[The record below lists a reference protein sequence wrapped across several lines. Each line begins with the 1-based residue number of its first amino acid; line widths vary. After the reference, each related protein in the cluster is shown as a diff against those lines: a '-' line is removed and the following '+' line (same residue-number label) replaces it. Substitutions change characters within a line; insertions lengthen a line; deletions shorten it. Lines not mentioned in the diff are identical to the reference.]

1 MRILFL
7 SVLSLI
13 CYFNALGQ
21 NRLDS
26 AKTINEVIVKAY
38 LSDQKLI
45 TLPSTAIL
53 INQLQLQKSSVQS
66 ILPVLNGVSGV
77 KMEERS
83 PGSYRLSI
91 RGSLLRSPFGVRNI
105 KIYYDDFPLTD
116 AGGNTYINLIDQ
128 SAIQNIEILK
138 GPDGSL
144 FGANSGGVVLIN
156 SQAKTDEIKLNLGA
170 GSYGLV
176 KENISLNKVH
186 SNFEYNIHQAFQ
198 TSDGYR
204 DHSNLKRWFF
214 QAGEK
219 LNYNKKGSIKF
230 SSFYSD
236 LGYQTPGGLTLSQL
250 QQNPK
255 SSRPATATVPSA
267 TEQQAGIYNKSLFG
281 GLQHVYQLNNH
292 WKHTISFSGLTTD
305 FQNPFI
311 TNYEKRKENSFAI
324 RTFLEYK
331 NDASTNLKY
340 HWHLGWEFQN
350 TNSAIVN
357 YANNKGK
364 PANVLAADR
373 IKNQSQFIF
382 TRFSF
387 QKGLRFNAEAS
398 ISLNFV
404 NFGFEKLPEST
415 PSSIVGQQNLKP
427 QLMPKLALSY
437 LINQKLV
444 WRAMVSRGYSPP
456 TAAEIRASGAKI
468 NPDLKA
474 ENGWNYEL
482 GLRFRTLSESIF
494 IDIAAFSYRLNQ
506 AIVRRVNANDQD
518 YYLNAG
524 GTNQK
529 GLELQL
535 TAKIIDRSNG
545 LVKKLNAS
553 SAFTL
558 SDFKFKDYK
567 IGSNDYSGNLLT
579 GIPKTNISSNLDFSF
594 RKDFNLFIQYQY
606 NGKTSLNDA
615 STVFADDYHLLF
627 MKLGWEKKINKTVL
641 YINTGA
647 DNLLNVNYSLG
658 NDLNAFGNRYYNQAA
673 KRNYFLG
680 LGIKL

>member
-1 MRILFL
+1 MRLALLISCLCLFHFQIFAQ
-7 SVLSLI
+7 SKADTSRVL
-13 CYFNALGQ
+13 
-21 NRLDS
+21 
-26 AKTINEVIVKAY
+26 KPVTVKAY
-38 LSDQKLI
+38 FSEQKLFS
-45 TLPSTAIL
+45 LPSTATV
-53 INQLQLQKSSVQS
+53 INQLQLQRNSIQS
-66 ILPVLNGVSGV
+66 ILPVLNGISGV

-83 PGSYRLSI
+83 LGSYRLSI

-105 KIYYDDFPLTD
+105 KVYYDDFPLTD
-116 AGGNTYINLIDQ
+116 AGGNTYLNLIDQ

-144 FGANSGGVVLIN
+144 FGANSGGVVLVN
-156 SQAKTDEIKLNLGA
+156 SQSKTDEIKLNVGT
-170 GSYGLV
+170 GSYGSA
-176 KENISLNKVH
+176 KENVSINKVH

-198 TSDGYR
+198 TAEGYR

-219 LNYNKKGSIKF
+219 VNYNKKGSIKF

-250 QQNPK
+250 QANPK
-255 SSRPATATVPSA
+255 ASRPATATVPSA
-267 TEQQAGIYNKSLFG
+267 IEQQAGIYNKSLFG
-281 GLQHVYQLNNH
+281 GLQHVYQLNSN

-305 FQNPFI
+305 FKNPFI

-331 NDASTNLKY
+331 NEVSTRLKY

-350 TNSAIVN
+350 TRSNIVN
-357 YANNKGK
+357 YANKKGQ
-364 PANVLAADR
+364 PTNVLAADR

-387 QKGLRFNAEAS
+387 QKGLRFNAETS
-398 ISLNFV
+398 ISLNFI
-404 NFGFEKLPEST
+404 NFSFEKLPEST
-415 PSSIVGQQNLKP
+415 SSSIVGQQHLTP

-437 LINQKLV
+437 LINQQLV
-444 WRAMVSRGYSPP
+444 WRGIVSRGYSPP
-456 TAAEIRASGAKI
+456 TAAEIRASDAKI

-474 ENGWNYEL
+474 ENGWNYET
-482 GLRFRTLSESIF
+482 GLRFRTPSESIF
-494 IDIAAFSYRLNQ
+494 IDASAFYYRLNQ
-506 AIVRRVNANDQD
+506 AIVRRVNANDKD

-529 GLELQL
+529 GFELQL
-535 TAKIIDRSNG
+535 NARIIDRPNG
-545 LVKKLNAS
+545 LIKKLNAITS
-553 SAFTL
+553 LTL

-579 GIPKTNISSNLDFSF
+579 GVPKTISSSSIDFSF
-594 RKDFNLFIQYQY
+594 IKNISLFLQYQY

-615 STVFADDYHLLF
+615 STLFANDYHLIF
-627 MKLGWEKKINKTVL
+627 MKLGWEKEINKSTL
-641 YINTGA
+641 YINTGV
-647 DNLLNVNYSLG
+647 DNLLNQNYSLG
-658 NDLNAFGNRYYNQAA
+658 NDLNAFGNRYYNPAA
-673 KRNYFLG
+673 KRNYFVS